1 MEEKKIL
8 AIFGGSFNPPLNSH
22 FSLAQQIVNEYE
34 NIEKVIF
41 VPVNSKYEKEG
52 LLENEHRYN
61 MLKLVCDKN
70 KDFIVSD
77 IELKQEK
84 QLHTIETLELLQN
97 EYPNNII
104 CFTIGT
110 DNLKEISKWGSS
122 EKLVTD
128 FKILVLERDED
139 NMDEIIKND
148 EFLLKYKESFIKL
161 KENIRSN
168 ISSTFVREKIK
179 RGKSIRYLTPDE
191 VYYYIKENNLYWPK
205 KWLERAIYVRKTKI
219 I

>member
-1 MEEKKIL
+1 MEDKRIL

-22 FSLAQQIVNEYE
+22 FSLDQQIVNEYE

-41 VPVNSKYEKEG
+41 VPVNSKYQKEG
-52 LLENEHRYN
+52 LLENKHRYN

-70 KDFIVSD
+70 ENFIVSD

-84 QLHTIETLELLQN
+84 QLHTIETLELLQKQ
-97 EYPNNII
+97 YPNNII

-110 DNLKEISKWGSS
+110 DNLKQISTWGEA

-139 NMDEIIKND
+139 SMDEIIKQDN
-148 EFLLKYKESFIKL
+148 FLLEHKDSFIKL

-168 ISSTFVREKIK
+168 ISSTFVREKIR

-191 VYYYIKENNLYWPK
+191 VYYYIKENNLY
-205 KWLERAIYVRKTKI
+205 
-219 I
+219 

>member
-1 MEEKKIL
+1 MEDKKIL

-41 VPVNSKYEKEG
+41 VPVNSKYQKEG
-52 LLENEHRYN
+52 LLENKHRYN

-70 KDFIVSD
+70 ENFIVSD

-84 QLHTIETLELLQN
+84 QLYTIETLELLQKQ
-97 EYPNNII
+97 YPNNII

-110 DNLKEISKWGSS
+110 DNLKQISTWGEA

-139 NMDEIIKND
+139 SMDEIIKKD
-148 EFLLKYKESFIKL
+148 TFLLEHKNSFIKL

-168 ISSTFVREKIK
+168 ISSTFVRDKIR

-191 VYYYIKENNLYWPK
+191 VYYYIKENNLY
-205 KWLERAIYVRKTKI
+205 
-219 I
+219 

>member
-1 MEEKKIL
+1 MEEKKVL

-41 VPVNSKYEKEG
+41 VPVNSKYEKDG

-70 KDFIVSD
+70 KDFLVSD

-84 QLHTIETLELLQN
+84 QLYTIETLELLQS

-122 EKLVTD
+122 EKLVTH
-128 FKILVLERDED
+128 FKILVLERDEEC
-139 NMDEIIKND
+139 MDEIIEND
-148 EFLLKYKESFIKL
+148 EFLLKHKESFIKL

-191 VYYYIKENNLYWPK
+191 VYYYIKENNLY
-205 KWLERAIYVRKTKI
+205 
-219 I
+219 

>member
-1 MEEKKIL
+1 MEEKKLL

-34 NIEKVIF
+34 NIEKVLF
-41 VPVNSKYEKEG
+41 VPVNSKYQKKG

-70 KDFIVSD
+70 TDFLVSD
-77 IELKQEK
+77 IEIKQDR
-84 QLHTIETLELLQN
+84 QLYTIETLVLLQK
-97 EYPNNII
+97 EYPDNKI

-110 DNLKEISKWGSS
+110 DNLKEISKWWCAK
-122 EKLVTD
+122 ELVSTY
-128 FKILVLERDED
+128 KILVLERDED
-139 NMDEIIKND
+139 NMEEIINKD
-148 EFLLKYKESFIKL
+148 EFLLENRTSFIKL

-168 ISSTFVREKIK
+168 ISSSFVRDKIK

-191 VYYYIKENNLYWPK
+191 VYYYIEDNNLYN
-205 KWLERAIYVRKTKI
+205 LL
-219 I
+219 